1 MDKGQEPRKEKGK
14 LYKIYHTTQFIL
26 LFLSLGYRILL
37 EVWSLKGR
45 VKMVQKVEF
54 GNDPAV
60 LLEKKHRKFFFTS
73 FYSSFSFFIG
83 SFKQLLI

>member
-1 MDKGQEPRKEKGK
+1 MDKGQEPRKEKGSCTK
-14 LYKIYHTTQFIL
+14 YIIQHNSFCF
-26 LFLSLGYRILL
+26 FLSLGYRILL

-45 VKMVQKVEF
+45 VKMVHKVEF

-73 FYSSFSFFIG
+73 FYSSFFLS
-83 SFKQLLI
+83 S